1 MKYKTFKEWYEEVM
15 IKYATNEEYA
25 RYINKLNKEENE

>member
-1 MKYKTFKEWYEEVM
+1 MKYETFKEWYKEVM
-15 IKYATNEEYA
+15 IKYATNVEYA

>member
-1 MKYKTFKEWYEEVM
+1 MKYKTFKEWYEKVM

-25 RYINKLNKEENE
+25 RYTNKLKKEENE

>member
-1 MKYKTFKEWYEEVM
+1 MKYETFKEWYKEVM
-15 IKYATNEEYA
+15 VRYATNEEYA